1 MVIWHNTPDAAR
13 IPEVVVGGEQI
24 SLWIGTYPI
33 EPGQSVW
40 VELAVQ
46 KPDGNSVAKTQS
58 ATWHSNN
65 EPRHNSYWVAH
76 VGPFESRDCVDYIV
90 RGRVGDQEVAD
101 PNEYEFE
108 VG

>member
-1 MVIWHNTPDAAR
+1 MLIWHNTPDAAR
-13 IPEVVVGGEQI
+13 IPEVIVMGERI

-40 VELAVQ
+40 VELTVK
-46 KPDGNSVAKTQS
+46 KPDGNVVASMQPAS
-58 ATWHSNN
+58 WHSND

-76 VGPFESRDCVDYIV
+76 VGPFESRDRVEYVV
-90 RGRVGDQEVAD
+90 RGRLGDHDAAD
-101 PNEYEFE
+101 PNKYEFE